1 MMKITIGTV
10 ILAGGNVVNEQPYDL
25 KINNS
30 RQIQIAFAM
39 RAAAIRGF
47 DRGNQQTTL
56 EFKVSKRHSSV
67 EEAQAYAIQ
76 HAASLTNLSSTLV
89 ITEEPSQDTYLLN
102 DAVIGEIQSVSD
114 GIVSSHAYKIIGGI
128 FIKS

>member
-1 MMKITIGTV
+1 MKITIGTI
-10 ILAGGNVVNEQPYDL
+10 ILAGGNVANEQPYDL

-30 RQIQIAFAM
+30 RQVQIAPAM
-39 RAAAIRGF
+39 RAIAVRGF

-56 EFKVSKRHSSV
+56 EFKVSKKHSSV

-89 ITEEPSQDTYLLN
+89 ITEEPSQDTYSLN
-102 DAVIGEIQSVSD
+102 DVVIGEVQSVSE
-114 GIVSSHAYKIIGGI
+114 GVVSSHAYKIIGGI
-128 FIKS
+128 FTKD

>member
-1 MMKITIGTV
+1 MKITIGTI

-30 RQIQIAFAM
+30 RQVQIASAL
-39 RAAAIRGF
+39 RAISVRGF

-76 HAASLTNLSSTLV
+76 HAASLTNLPSTLV
-89 ITEEPSQDTYLLN
+89 ITEEPSQDTYSLN
-102 DAVIGEIQSVSD
+102 DAVISEVQSISD
-114 GIVSSHAYKIIGGI
+114 GVVSS
-128 FIKS
+128 

>member
-1 MMKITIGTV
+1 MKITIGTV
-10 ILAGGNVVNEQPYDL
+10 TLAGGNVSNEQPYDL
-25 KINNS
+25 QINNS
-30 RQIQIAFAM
+30 RQTQIASAM

-89 ITEEPSQDTYLLN
+89 ITEEPSQDTYSLN
-102 DAVIGEIQSVSD
+102 DVVISEVQSVSD
-114 GIVSSHAYKIIGGI
+114 GVVSTHAYKIIGGT
-128 FIKS
+128 FTKN